1 MFDVKPIKKN
11 DPNNPGKK
19 FDDFWEAGQKVGAS
33 ILDFQNNFAPLIIN
47 MYVCMYAESAH

>member
-33 ILDFQNNFAPLIIN
+33 ILDFQNNFAP
-47 MYVCMYAESAH
+47 

>member
-19 FDDFWEAGQKVGAS
+19 FDDFWEAGQKVRSSPCAFFLAG
-33 ILDFQNNFAPLIIN
+33 DK
-47 MYVCMYAESAH
+47 YVHKRVNV

>member
-33 ILDFQNNFAPLIIN
+33 DETILHLESFIC
-47 MYVCMYAESAH
+47 MYV